1 MEPELSDRLN
11 TDWVTP
17 QFNQKVKRKIP
28 FRGEALSGKCIG
40 FIPDMF
46 IK

>member
-1 MEPELSDRLN
+1 MGPELSERLN

-28 FRGEALSGKCIG
+28 FGGGEGYQKKA
-40 FIPDMF
+40 
-46 IK
+46 